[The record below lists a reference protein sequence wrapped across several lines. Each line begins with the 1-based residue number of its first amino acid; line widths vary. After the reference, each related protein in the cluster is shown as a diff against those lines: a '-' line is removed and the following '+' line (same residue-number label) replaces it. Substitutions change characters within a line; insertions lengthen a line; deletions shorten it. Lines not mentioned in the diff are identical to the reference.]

1 MKTRVGIIFLIVLII
16 AMAGIG
22 YFGLPILMEK
32 ETSGLRSDIQDIKQ
46 RLQKIEEESKAAPL
60 KPEADVQKVIK
71 TVNAIYHKGNSLED
85 SFKKGLSETNEAI
98 KRQGKTL
105 EEAFKNQTETLEKQ
119 KTTMEAALKKQA
131 EALDKVNKET
141 QTKIQG
147 IMFDAAMANI
157 RGHLLKARVEIA
169 AKNVGI
175 AKSELDLIDGLF
187 IKAAEVASDENK
199 KTIKELQGILKK
211 TRAEIDTDLPAA
223 INRIDLLWYE
233 MGKLLRKV

>member
-1 MKTRVGIIFLIVLII
+1 MKTGVGIIFLIALII

-22 YFGLPILMEK
+22 YFGLPFLIEK
-32 ETSGLRSDIQDIKQ
+32 ENIGLRADIQDLKQ

-71 TVNAIYHKGNSLED
+71 TVNAIYHKVNSLED
-85 SFKKGLSETNEAI
+85 SFKKGMSETNEAI
-98 KRQGKTL
+98 KIQGKAT
-105 EEAFKNQTETLEKQ
+105 EE
-119 KTTMEAALKKQA
+119 ALKKQA

-187 IKAAEVASDENK
+187 IKTAEVASDENK

-211 TRAEIDTDLPAA
+211 ARAEIDTDLPAA